1 MSNEMKDWLFDNQ
14 QEHKLLCKTV
24 EQHTMFAAEQSDRV
38 PLFGALYGSQNYGL
52 ATPESDVDTKV
63 WLMPSF
69 HDLYTAAKPY
79 SKELHLGDAHVEGKD
94 YRLMVGELKK
104 QNMNFLETLFT
115 PYYWVHPQCKAPFEF
130 LKGYRESVARYDVK
144 RGAHAFMGHM
154 YNMYNRFKRDEK
166 PKQVAHLM
174 RLYDCLQRYALTD
187 EPYEDLLFHPHSLEY
202 LMAVR
207 RGEVPVEEL
216 RDMAETYMGLAN
228 NLLEEMPEHEVNKDA
243 EPAMNYFSRWVLDKR
258 FKEF

>member
-1 MSNEMKDWLFDNQ
+1 MTNEELT
-14 QEHKLLCKTV
+14 KTV
-24 EQHTMFAAEQSDRV
+24 EQHTLFAAEQSDRV

-79 SKELHLGDAHVEGKD
+79 SKELHLGDAHVEGKN

-104 QNMNFLETLFT
+104 QNMNFLETIFT
-115 PYYWVHPQCKAPFEF
+115 PYYWCGDTYKAEF
-130 LKGYRESVARYDVK
+130 DYLRNNRELVARYDVN

-187 EPYEDLLFHPHSLEY
+187 EPYEDLLFHPNSLEY

-216 RDMAETYMGLAN
+216 RDMAETYMGLAD
-228 NLLEEMPEHEVNKDA
+228 NLIKEMPQYEVNKDA
-243 EPAMNYFSRWVLDKR
+243 ENVFDIFGKAMLMKKFGV
-258 FKEF
+258 

>member
-1 MSNEMKDWLFDNQ
+1 MNDLELT
-14 QEHKLLCKTV
+14 KTV

-115 PYYWVHPQCKAPFEF
+115 PYYWVHPQCEAPFEF
-130 LKGYRESVARYDVK
+130 LKGKRELVARYDVK

-154 YNMYNRFKRDEK
+154 YNMYNRFKRDEN
-166 PKQVAHLM
+166 PKNVAHIM

-187 EPYEDLLFHPHSLEY
+187 EPYEDLLFHPSSFEY
-202 LMAVR
+202 LMAIR
-207 RGEVPVEEL
+207 RGEVPMEKL
-216 RDMAETYMGLAN
+216 HKIAETHMELADDIIK
-228 NLLEEMPEHEVNKDA
+228 EMPQHEVNKDA
-243 EPAMNYFSRWVLDKR
+243 EDVFDTFSKAVLMKK
-258 FKEF
+258 FGV

>member
-1 MSNEMKDWLFDNQ
+1 MTNLELT
-14 QEHKLLCKTV
+14 KTV
-24 EQHTMFAAEQSDRV
+24 EQHTIFAAERSDHV

-52 ATPESDVDTKV
+52 ATSESDVDTKV
-63 WLMPSF
+63 WLMPTF
-69 HDLYTAAKPY
+69 YDLYTAAKPY
-79 SKELHLGDAHVEGKD
+79 SKELRLGDAHVEGKD

-115 PYYWVHPQCKAPFEF
+115 PYYWCSDTYKTEFEY
-130 LKGYRESVARYDVK
+130 LRNNRELVARYDVN

-187 EPYEDLLFHPHSLEY
+187 EPYEDLLFHPNSIEY

-216 RDMAETYMGLAN
+216 HDMAETYMGLTD
-228 NLLEEMPEHEVNKDA
+228 NLIKEMPQYEVNKDA
-243 EPAMNYFSRWVLDKR
+243 ENVFDNFSRTMLMKK
-258 FKEF
+258 FGA

>member
-1 MSNEMKDWLFDNQ
+1 MTSEELT
-14 QEHKLLCKTV
+14 KTV

-63 WLMPSF
+63 WLLPSF

-94 YRLMVGELKK
+94 YRLMVNELKK

-115 PYYWVHPQCKAPFEF
+115 LYYWVHPQCEALFEF
-130 LKGYRESVARYDVK
+130 LKEHRESVARYDVK

-187 EPYEDLLFHPHSLEY
+187 EPYEDLLFNPNNLEY

-216 RDMAETYMGLAN
+216 RDMAETYMGLADD
-228 NLLEEMPEHEVNKDA
+228 LIKEMPQYEVNKDT
-243 EPAMNYFSRWVLDKR
+243 EDVFDSFSKVMLMKK
-258 FKEF
+258 FGA